1 MENIKKTNEMLM
13 TSIFEVFEKMFFTFL
28 EPLDE
33 DEPVW
38 NYDMVATIQFFGPN
52 KGDMSIYLSNGLAE
66 TMVENMLNIGADDI
80 TEPLVMDI
88 TKEAVN
94 MICGNFLRKLDVS
107 KVYDLTIPTFER
119 VSGTF
124 SFKENSE
131 KKIKLALESDG
142 DQLGI
147 LLSLSHS

>member
-33 DEPVW
+33 DEPAW
-38 NYDMVATIQFFGPN
+38 NYDMVATIKFLGPN
-52 KGDMSIYLSNGLAE
+52 NGDMSIYLSNGLAE

-88 TKEAVN
+88 SKEAVN

-119 VSGTF
+119 VPGSF

-131 KKIKLALESDG
+131 KIIKLALESDG

>member
-33 DEPVW
+33 DEPAW
-38 NYDMVATIQFFGPN
+38 EYDMVATIQFFGPHN
-52 KGDMSIYLSNGLAE
+52 GDMSICLTKGMAE
-66 TMVENMLNIGADDI
+66 TMAENMLNVGAEDI
-80 TEPLVMDI
+80 TEPLIMDI
-88 TKEAVN
+88 SKEAVN
-94 MICGNFLRKLDVS
+94 MICGNFMRKLDLS

-124 SFKENSE
+124 SIKENSE
-131 KKIKLALESDG
+131 KKIKVALESDG
-142 DQLGI
+142 DQMGI
-147 LLSLSHS
+147 ILSLSD

>member
-66 TMVENMLNIGADDI
+66 TKTCLI
-80 TEPLVMDI
+80 
-88 TKEAVN
+88 
-94 MICGNFLRKLDVS
+94 
-107 KVYDLTIPTFER
+107 
-119 VSGTF
+119 
-124 SFKENSE
+124 
-131 KKIKLALESDG
+131 
-142 DQLGI
+142 
-147 LLSLSHS
+147 

>member
-1 MENIKKTNEMLM
+1 
-13 TSIFEVFEKMFFTFL
+13 
-28 EPLDE
+28 
-33 DEPVW
+33 
-38 NYDMVATIQFFGPN
+38 
-52 KGDMSIYLSNGLAE
+52 
-66 TMVENMLNIGADDI
+66 MLNIGADDI